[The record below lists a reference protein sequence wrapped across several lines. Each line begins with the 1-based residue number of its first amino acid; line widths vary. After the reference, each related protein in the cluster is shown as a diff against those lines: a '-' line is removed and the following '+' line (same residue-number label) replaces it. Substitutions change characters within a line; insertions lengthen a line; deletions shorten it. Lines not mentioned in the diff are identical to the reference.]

1 MLKVHARNLSDV
13 AVLCLQG
20 RIVNGET
27 RVLRDAV
34 NSQANVTVIV
44 LDLTRVTAI
53 DARGLGTMLE
63 LRRQTM
69 SRGIRFKLMNVSKF
83 TNRVLEITRLDSVF
97 EILPRSEQSISHTKQ
112 PRVEFAAC
120 A

>member
-1 MLKVHARNLSDV
+1 MLRVYARNLGNV

-63 LRRQTM
+63 LRRQTI

-83 TNRVLEITRLDSVF
+83 TNRVLEITHLDSVF
-97 EILPRSEQSISHTKQ
+97 EIVPRGEQSISHKKQ